1 MPERLPSNDY
11 PLGSNEHTAYQ
22 SCLVLEGLGSSWGV
36 VISNL
41 EKEASEA
48 VMFKFSP
55 QVAARVLGYAL
66 RHSPSVEGKA
76 HLVQEILNCNN
87 NGELLAGLSYL
98 YVMGMI
104 RVFKNPK
111 GSVLTSL
118 SSHSS
123 RASFRATA
131 DNIAAALAQPTVSS
145 SKAKD
150 LALARDN
157 HRCIVS
163 GIVDLVSYEEDP
175 MRFNEAPEVTAG
187 TTSLGHIFGQ
197 SIMDHTAGMTRA
209 ARAKVRLPP
218 YECSII
224 RSQFACQM
232 EWATTAA
239 AVIERFAGI
248 PILEEFNQ
256 NDIHRPENTFT
267 IADGLHP
274 AFDRLSFSLCPID
287 DDNNTYEIHT
297 HPPNRNA
304 TYRLPNRVTLTDA
317 TNGKIPLPD
326 RRYFQLH
333 HACATIAHLS
343 GAGEVVE
350 QLFRDMEDIKV
361 LAEDGG
367 SNHLLSLALSSRLQA
382 LSVY

>member
-22 SCLVLEGLGSSWGV
+22 SCLVLEALGSSWGV
-36 VISNL
+36 VVSNL
-41 EKEASEA
+41 EREASEA

-76 HLVQEILNCNN
+76 HLVQEFLDCNN
-87 NGELLAGLSYL
+87 NEELLAGLSYL

-111 GSVLTSL
+111 GSVPTSL

-131 DNIAAALAQPTVSS
+131 ENIAAALAQPTVSS
-145 SKAKD
+145 SEAKD

-157 HRCIVS
+157 YRCIVS
-163 GIVDLVSYEEDP
+163 GIVDL
-175 MRFNEAPEVTAG
+175 
-187 TTSLGHIFGQ
+187 
-197 SIMDHTAGMTRA
+197 
-209 ARAKVRLPP
+209 
-218 YECSII
+218 
-224 RSQFACQM
+224 M
-232 EWATTAA
+232 EWAATAA

-248 PILEEFNQ
+248 PILEELNQ

-287 DDNNTYEIHT
+287 
-297 HPPNRNA
+297 
-304 TYRLPNRVTLTDA
+304 
-317 TNGKIPLPD
+317 
-326 RRYFQLH
+326 
-333 HACATIAHLS
+333 
-343 GAGEVVE
+343 
-350 QLFRDMEDIKV
+350 
-361 LAEDGG
+361 
-367 SNHLLSLALSSRLQA
+367 
-382 LSVY
+382 

>member
-22 SCLVLEGLGSSWGV
+22 SCLVLEALGSSWGV
-36 VISNL
+36 VVSNL
-41 EKEASEA
+41 EREASEA

-55 QVAARVLGYAL
+55 QVSARVLGYAL

-76 HLVQEILNCNN
+76 HLVQEILDCNN

-111 GSVLTSL
+111 GSVPTSL

-150 LALARDN
+150 LALVRDN
-157 HRCIVS
+157 YRCIVS
-163 GIVDLVSYEEDP
+163 GTVDLVSYEEDP
-175 MRFNEAPEVTAG
+175 MRFNEAPEVVA
-187 TTSLGHIFGQ
+187 TTSLGHIFSQ

-209 ARAKVRLPP
+209 ARAK
-218 YECSII
+218 
-224 RSQFACQM
+224 M
-232 EWATTAA
+232 EWAATAA

-248 PILEEFNQ
+248 PILEELNQ

-304 TYRLPNRVTLTDA
+304 MYRLPNRATLTDA

-326 RRYFQLH
+326 HRYFQLH

-350 QLFRDMEDIKV
+350 QLLRDMEDIKV